1 MIKLTRIDGTEIFLN
16 HMNIQWIECIPD
28 TTITV
33 MNGAR
38 IIVKEKIEEV
48 LNLIRVELKIE
59 QQLTVASP
67 ENYFLNTKFENEEKS
82 SQKT

>member
-16 HMNIQWIECIPD
+16 HLNIQWIECIPD

-48 LNLIRVELKIE
+48 LDLIRTQLRIE
-59 QQLTVASP
+59 QQMNLDSS
-67 ENYFLNTKFENEEKS
+67 ENQFINSRLENEEKS
-82 SQKT
+82 SLKT